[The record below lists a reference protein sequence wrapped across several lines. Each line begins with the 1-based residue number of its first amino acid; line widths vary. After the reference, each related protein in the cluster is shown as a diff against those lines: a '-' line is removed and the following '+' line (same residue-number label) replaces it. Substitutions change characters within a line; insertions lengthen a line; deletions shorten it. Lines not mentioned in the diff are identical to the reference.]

1 MPYILYI
8 LLAILVQFLVA
19 LAQLNLKIG
28 SNRVSLNKP
37 LAHNLKNKHLLVS
50 IFLFLLVPVLSI
62 IIMRV
67 VDFTVFYSFTALNY
81 FFIMLFSWKV
91 LKEDIGKLRI
101 IGNLLVI
108 IGVVVF
114 NL

>member
-1 MPYILYI
+1 MLYVLYI

-28 SNRVSLNKP
+28 STRVSLNKP
-37 LAHNLKNKHLLVS
+37 LIYNLKNKHLLAS

-67 VDFTVFYSFTALNY
+67 IDFSIFYSFTALNY

-101 IGNLLVI
+101 MGNLLVI
-108 IGVVVF
+108 VGVVVF

>member
-1 MPYILYI
+1 MLYVLYI
-8 LLAILVQFLVA
+8 FLAVLVQFLVA

-28 SNRVSLNKP
+28 SIRVSFDKP
-37 LAHNLKNKHLLVS
+37 LVHNLKNKHLLASV
-50 IFLFLLVPVLSI
+50 FLFLLVPVLSI

>member
-1 MPYILYI
+1 MFYLYI
-8 LLAILVQFLVA
+8 FLAVFVQLLVA

-28 SNRVSLNKP
+28 STRVSLNRP
-37 LAHNLKNKHLLVS
+37 FISNLKNKHLLVS

-62 IIMRV
+62 VIMRV
-67 VDFTVFYSFTALNY
+67 IDFSVFYSFTALNY
-81 FFIMLFSWKV
+81 FFIMLFSWKI
-91 LKEDIGKLRI
+91 LKEDIDRFRV